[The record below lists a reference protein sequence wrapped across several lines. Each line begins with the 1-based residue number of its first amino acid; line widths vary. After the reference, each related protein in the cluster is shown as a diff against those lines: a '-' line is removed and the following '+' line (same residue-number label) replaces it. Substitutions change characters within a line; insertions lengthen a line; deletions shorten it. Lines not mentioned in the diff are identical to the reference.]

1 MMSMA
6 RERSPR
12 EMLSSVNIEVGGDE
26 EDQLLSRL
34 VMDSQPDIMDSIISD
49 LSVFSFLRSKKPRR
63 TKNKMNKM
71 KQ

>member
-26 EDQLLSRL
+26 EDQFGALCVVEVS
-34 VMDSQPDIMDSIISD
+34 DGQPS
-49 LSVFSFLRSKKPRR
+49 
-63 TKNKMNKM
+63 
-71 KQ
+71 